1 MNVEVIAK
9 NLEELSALGRAIAA
23 DLTPDTVFLLNGE
36 LGAGKTALVK
46 QIGAGLGITETITSP
61 TFTLI
66 NEYYSGRLPLY
77 HIDLYRLE
85 QRQHILDLHIE
96 YYWQGIDFPL
106 GVVAIE
112 WARKLPALPQNYI
125 AIELEII
132 DQEWRRLKIADRGGQ
147 LSNWHKFHEWLSGD
161 RAKYS

>member
-9 NLEELSALGRAIAA
+9 SLEELSALGRVIADA
-23 DLTPDTVFLLNGE
+23 LMPNTILLLNGD
-36 LGAGKTALVK
+36 LGTGKTALVK
-46 QIGAGLGITETITSP
+46 EIGLGLGIRETITSP

-85 QRQHILDLHIE
+85 QKQHILALHLE
-96 YYWQGIDFPL
+96 QYWQGVDFPL

-112 WARKLPALPQNYI
+112 WAHKLPVLPEYYVDIYLQI
-125 AIELEII
+125 TAE
-132 DQEWRRLKIADRGGQ
+132 EWRRIRIQEREGQ
-147 LSNWHKFHEWLSGD
+147 LLNWHKFHAELAGD
-161 RAKYS
+161 RTQ

>member
-1 MNVEVIAK
+1 MNVEVIVK
-9 NLEELSALGRAIAA
+9 NLEELSALGRVIASA
-23 DLTPDTVFLLNGE
+23 LIPSSILLLNGN

-46 QIGAGLGITETITSP
+46 EIGAGLGITETITSP

-85 QRQHILDLHIE
+85 QKQHILALNLE
-96 YYWQGIDFPL
+96 NYWQGVDFPL

-112 WARKLPALPQNYI
+112 WADKMPALPPSYL
-125 AIELEII
+125 AIDLQITE
-132 DQEWRRLKIADRGGQ
+132 QEWRRIRIADCGGQ

>member
-1 MNVEVIAK
+1 MNVEVIVK
-9 NLEELSALGRAIAA
+9 NLEGLSALGRAIASA
-23 DLTPDTVFLLNGE
+23 LIPNTILLLNGD

-46 QIGAGLGITETITSP
+46 KIGLGLGITETITSP

-85 QRQHILDLHIE
+85 QREHILNLHIE
-96 YYWQGIDFPL
+96 YYWQGVDFPL

-112 WARKLPALPQNYI
+112 WAQKLPALPSKYL
-125 AIELEII
+125 AIDLQITE
-132 DQEWRRLKIADRGGQ
+132 QEWRRIRIADCGGQ
-147 LSNWHKFHEWLSGD
+147 LENWHNFPTWLEGD
-161 RAKYS
+161 RSK

>member
-1 MNVEVIAK
+1 MNVEVIVK
-9 NLEELSALGRAIAA
+9 SLEELSALGRAIADA
-23 DLTPDTVFLLNGE
+23 VTANSILLLHGD

-46 QIGAGLGITETITSP
+46 EIGRGLGVVETITSP

-85 QRQHILDLHIE
+85 QRQHILDLHLE
-96 YYWQGIDFPL
+96 DYWQGVDFPV

-112 WARKLPALPQNYI
+112 WAEKLPLLPENYVDI
-125 AIELEII
+125 SLQITP
-132 DQEWRRLKIADRGGQ
+132 QEWRIVKMTQRGGQ
-147 LSNWHKFHEWLSGD
+147 LLNWHRFHAGLGGD
-161 RAKYS
+161 RSE

>member
-1 MNVEVIAK
+1 MNVEVIVK
-9 NLEELSALGRAIAA
+9 NLEELSALGRAIADA
-23 DLTPDTVFLLNGE
+23 VTANSIFLLHGD

-46 QIGAGLGITETITSP
+46 EIGRGLGVVETITSP

-85 QRQHILDLHIE
+85 RKQHILALHLE
-96 YYWQGIDFPL
+96 DYWQGVDFPL

-112 WARKLPALPQNYI
+112 WAEKLPLLPENYVDI
-125 AIELEII
+125 SLQITP
-132 DQEWRRLKIADRGGQ
+132 QEWRIVKITQRGGQ
-147 LSNWHKFHEWLSGD
+147 LLNWHKFPAGLGGD
-161 RAKYS
+161 RSE